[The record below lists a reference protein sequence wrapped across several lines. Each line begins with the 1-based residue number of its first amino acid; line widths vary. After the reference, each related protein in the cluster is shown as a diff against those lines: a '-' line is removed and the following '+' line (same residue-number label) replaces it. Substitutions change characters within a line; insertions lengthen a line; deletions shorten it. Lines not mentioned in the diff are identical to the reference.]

1 MPEGPEIRRA
11 ADNLEAAIKGKP
23 LTDVWFAFPQ
33 LKTYQSQLIGQH
45 VTHVETRGKA
55 LLTHFSNDLTLYS
68 HNQLYGVWRVVDTGE
83 EPQTTRVL
91 RVKLQT
97 ADKTILLYSASDIE
111 MLRPEQLTT
120 HPFLQRVG
128 PDVLDP
134 NLTPEVVK
142 ERLLSPRFRNRQFA
156 GLLLDQ
162 AFLAGLGNYL
172 RVEILWQV
180 GLTGNHKAKDKAD
193 LTFKKVFSEHPDL
206 VISLLNALL
215 PLEPEEEVMEIEYL
229 PAELVPENPLRK
241 NGIVDVRCKDKRGR
255 QYLVEM
261 QMVWSPEFQQRVLF
275 NASKAYVRQVK
286 TGEEYE
292 LLQLVYSLN
301 LVNEVFEPELEGFY
315 HYYKMVHVEHSEKV
329 IDGLHLIFVELPK
342 FNPCNYSEKKMQVL
356 WLRYLTEINEQTREI
371 PAELMENPEIKKAV
385 SVLEESAFTDAQLL
399 GYEKFWDIIS
409 VEKTLYG
416 SGWRR
421 GVKAGR
427 EKGIEEGRKEGKKA

>member
-83 EPQTTRVL
+83 ESQTTRVL

-111 MLRPEQLTT
+111 MLTPEQLTT

-142 ERLLSPRFRNRQFA
+142 ERLLLPRFRNRQFA

-180 GLTGNHKAKDKAD
+180 GLTGNHKAKTSMRRNWMHSHTRYWIFLGF
-193 LTFKKVFSEHPDL
+193 LTL
-206 VISLLNALL
+206 RGGRWMRISIMGRCFALRFFIVMANCANA
-215 PLEPEEEVMEIEYL
+215 V
-229 PAELVPENPLRK
+229 AASLRK
-241 NGIVDVRCKDKRGR
+241 PRCHLARFTGVRA
-255 QYLVEM
+255 
-261 QMVWSPEFQQRVLF
+261 
-275 NASKAYVRQVK
+275 ASTRPYV
-286 TGEEYE
+286 
-292 LLQLVYSLN
+292 
-301 LVNEVFEPELEGFY
+301 
-315 HYYKMVHVEHSEKV
+315 
-329 IDGLHLIFVELPK
+329 
-342 FNPCNYSEKKMQVL
+342 
-356 WLRYLTEINEQTREI
+356 
-371 PAELMENPEIKKAV
+371 
-385 SVLEESAFTDAQLL
+385 SAHRL
-399 GYEKFWDIIS
+399 K
-409 VEKTLYG
+409 
-416 SGWRR
+416 
-421 GVKAGR
+421 
-427 EKGIEEGRKEGKKA
+427 